1 MLPEIFHGFVKES
14 PVSVMVRG
22 LLERML
28 NPAQLDAWF
37 ERTAEQQYTRELLF
51 STVFELMVEVV
62 CGVRKSMNR
71 AYEANSEAIPVSI
84 TSVYNKLN
92 GIEPHTSAELVR
104 YSAEQA
110 QALIQELGV
119 ERPSLIPGYA
129 VRILDGNCIAATEHR
144 LKPLRED
151 SAAPLP
157 GKSLVVYDPALGVVM
172 DEFPCEDGHAQERSL
187 LGAVLERVSAG
198 EVWVADRNFC
208 TRDFLQGVED
218 RGACFVIRQH
228 EGLRWAAVEEMRLC
242 GRTETGTVSEQ
253 AIEVTDAQGETR
265 RWRRIRV
272 ELNEPTRDN
281 EWTIYIVTNLPVE
294 HADACLVAEVYRKRW
309 TIETAFQHLEQDLNS
324 EIDTLAYPRAALFGF
339 CVAVVAYNVFA
350 VVLAALRSVH
360 DDQTVDET
368 VSRYALAEELGTTYR
383 GMMIAIPAPQWVC
396 FQALAVVELAKLLKQ
411 LAGAIRLSA
420 FRKKRRG
427 PKKPSVKK
435 PYNAK
440 RPHVSTAKALAAAAA
455 KNSSP

>member
-1 MLPEIFHGFVKES
+1 MLPEIFHAFIQES

-28 NPAQLDAWF
+28 NPVQMDAWF

-51 STVFELMVEVV
+51 STVFGLMVEVV
-62 CGVRKSMNR
+62 CGVRKSLNR
-71 AYEANSEAIPVSI
+71 AYGAKAEDIPVSI

-110 QALIQELGV
+110 QALIQELGA
-119 ERPSLIPGYA
+119 ERASLIPGYQ
-129 VRILDGNCIAATEHR
+129 VRILDGNCIAASEHR

-151 SAAPLP
+151 RAAPLP
-157 GKSLVVYDPALGVVM
+157 GKSLVVYDPALGLVI
-172 DEFPCEDGHAQERSL
+172 DEFPCEDGHAQERRL
-187 LGAVLERVSAG
+187 LGAVLERVRAG
-198 EVWVADRNFC
+198 EVWIADRNFC
-208 TRDFLQGVED
+208 THDFLQGLED

-228 EGLRWAAVEEMRLC
+228 EGLRWQAVEAMRTC
-242 GRTETGTVSEQ
+242 GRTDTGVVSEQ
-253 AIEVTDAQGETR
+253 AIEVIDAQGEKR
-265 RWRRIRV
+265 CWRRIRV
-272 ELNEPTRDN
+272 ELDQPTRDN
-281 EWTIYIVTNLPVE
+281 EWIIYIVTNLPVE

-309 TIETAFQHLEQDLNS
+309 TIETAFQHIEQNLNS
-324 EIDTLAYPRAALFGF
+324 EINTLGYPRAALFGF
-339 CVAVVAYNVFA
+339 CVALVAYNVFA
-350 VVLAALRSVH
+350 VVLAALRSVQ

-368 VSRYALAEELGTTYR
+368 VSSDALVEELGTTYR

-396 FQALAVVELAKLLKQ
+396 FQAFTVVQLATLLKQ
-411 LAGAIRLSA
+411 LAGTIRLSA

-435 PYNAK
+435 AYNAK
-440 RPHVSTAKALAAAAA
+440 RPHVSTAKVLATAAA
-455 KNSSP
+455 K